1 MRDYIIIVHTTAT
14 ASTSSHPDSE
24 GIMKCMLEISTHEF
38 MRFPLIA
45 ESSIVTDMIIIF
57 VGGE

>member
-1 MRDYIIIVHTTAT
+1 MRDYIIIVHTTA

-24 GIMKCMLEISTHEF
+24 GNMKCMLEISTHEF

-45 ESSIVTDMIIIF
+45 EISIVTDMIIIF